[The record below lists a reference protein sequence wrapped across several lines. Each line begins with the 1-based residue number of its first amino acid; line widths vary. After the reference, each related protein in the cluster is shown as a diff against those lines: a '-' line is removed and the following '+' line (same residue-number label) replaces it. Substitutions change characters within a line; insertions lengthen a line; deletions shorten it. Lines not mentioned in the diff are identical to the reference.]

1 MFTENFQCLWM
12 TCTAWT
18 DIQMGS
24 FFIYILHIR
33 TFMYILININHLHRH
48 ILLHIR
54 IHVYKRNCSYLS
66 YLSIKRFQ
74 FACNFYA
81 SSVIYIHLY
90 LTYIHILCIYIYIYR
105 CTCTF
110 TGTNIRMYIN
120 RTFLEVRS
128 SQPLAQTICPNQS
141 QSPKVI
147 MRPPP
152 VWRASCSRWCAGKV
166 NLANLPVMY

>member
-1 MFTENFQCLWM
+1 MHAISTPAVLFTF
-12 TCTAWT
+12 TC
-18 DIQMGS
+18 
-24 FFIYILHIR
+24 
-33 TFMYILININHLHRH
+33 
-48 ILLHIR
+48 
-54 IHVYKRNCSYLS
+54 
-66 YLSIKRFQ
+66 
-74 FACNFYA
+74 
-81 SSVIYIHLY
+81 
-90 LTYIHILCIYIYIYR
+90 TYIHILCISIYIYIYIYR

-166 NLANLPVMY
+166 NLANLPVMYKTFKHFELGGYKCLSTAARFQSSTVVLGNSPTGKMTGDGGFLSRSNSIMCINLAHRDI